1 MSANPSSRPLAGLRA
16 AAAAAG
22 SQVPRAALASPTLWL
37 PLIEPD
43 RPLRTLAWRGARSVT
58 QQQFLHDV
66 RSLAARLPDAT
77 HALNLC
83 DDRYHFMTA
92 FAAVCLRGQTN
103 LLPPSTAA
111 GVIGEIARAYPG
123 CYALGDTAPPALPLK
138 WIAVGDHTRE
148 LPAAQPMP
156 QLRADHVAAL
166 VFTSGSTG
174 TPQAHAKTW
183 GTLVQTARL
192 AAQRF
197 AGDGGAAAANIVAT
211 VPPQHMYGLETTVM
225 MALAGGCAAHAGRAF
240 FPADLREALQ
250 QVPAPR
256 VLITTPVHLRAC
268 LSAALAFP
276 PLQLVISATAP
287 LEPELA
293 TAAEAA
299 LQAPVHEI
307 YGCTEA
313 GSMATRRTVETSV
326 WQLYAGMHLRRQDG
340 ADFVHG
346 RHLAAPVALPDVIED
361 LGDDRFRLCGRDA
374 DMLKLAGKRASLN
387 DLTTRLLRIPGVCD
401 AVVFV
406 PLPAAG
412 REARPAALVVAP
424 GISEPQILAALETM
438 IDPVFLPRPLIRLAR
453 LPRNAVGKLPRAA
466 LLAELE
472 RGAQA

>member
-1 MSANPSSRPLAGLRA
+1 MKRSFDRTGAIL
-16 AAAAAG
+16 
-22 SQVPRAALASPTLWL
+22 QL

-43 RPLRTLAWRGARSVT
+43 EPLRTVAWRGSRRVT
-58 QQQFLHDV
+58 QQQFLRDV
-66 RSLAARLPDAT
+66 RALADRLPDAS

-83 DDRYHFMTA
+83 EDRYRFMVA

-103 LLPPSTAA
+103 LLPPSPAA
-111 GVIGEIARAYPG
+111 GVIGDIARAYPG
-123 CYALGDTAPPALPLK
+123 CYALGDTAPPALPLR
-138 WIAVGDHTRE
+138 WIAVDDSMDTDPAVQAVPS
-148 LPAAQPMP
+148 LP
-156 QLRADHVAAL
+156 ADHVAAL
-166 VFTSGSTG
+166 AFTSGSTG

-183 GTLVQTARL
+183 GSLVQTARL

-197 AGDGGAAAANIVAT
+197 IVDGNPEAANIVAT

-225 MALAGGCAAHAGRAF
+225 MALAGGCAAHSGRAF

-268 LSAALAFP
+268 LSASLPFP

-287 LEPELA
+287 LDAELA
-293 TAAEAA
+293 TAAEAV
-299 LQAPVHEI
+299 LGAPVFEI

-313 GSMATRRTVETSV
+313 GSMATRRTVSTPV
-326 WQLYAGMHLRRQDG
+326 WQFYPGMRLSRQDG

-346 RHLAAPVALPDVIED
+346 EHLPAPVALPDVVED
-361 LGDDRFRLCGRDA
+361 LGQGRFRLCGRNA
-374 DMLKLAGKRASLN
+374 DMLKVAGKRASLN
-387 DLTTRLLRIPGVCD
+387 ELTTRLLRIPGVCD

-406 PLPAAG
+406 PEAPPG
-412 REARPAALVVAP
+412 GEARPAALVVAP
-424 GISEPQILAALETM
+424 EVSEPQILAALQTM
-438 IDPVFLPRPLIRLAR
+438 IDPVFLPRPLIRLPR

-472 RGAQA
+472 RSHA